1 MIMNTQPTIKYFL
14 YARKSSEA
22 EDRQAASIQSQ
33 IDELMSIAK
42 THRLEVIEVFE
53 ESQSAKKPGRP
64 KFNQM
69 LERIYKGEANGILC
83 WKLDRLAR
91 NPVDGGHISWAL
103 QQGTIQQIKTSGK
116 DYLPSDNVLLMSL
129 DFGVAN
135 QFVRD
140 LSVNVKRGQKNK
152 AMQGWR
158 PTGAPMGYVST
169 PDKEQGFKTIS
180 KDPIRFDTT
189 RRLWDMMLTGN
200 YTVLQVWKHAKDAGI
215 ITQKRRNLGGKP
227 MTRSAIYNL
236 FTNPFYYGYFEY
248 PKGSGVMIQG
258 KHTPMV
264 TEQEYDRVQKL
275 LGRKGAPRP
284 KQELNFAFTGSLMR
298 CGSCGSSVTAEM
310 KTKRQKNGN
319 VHEYVYYHCTHRK
332 DEACVE
338 RSIEL
343 KQLNKQVNEVLSQ
356 LTISERFKNWAINN
370 LHEVRSTEASSNELV
385 LASKTTELNTTI
397 EQLDALLLKYTSPAN
412 ASGALISDE
421 EYQALKSQLLKRKN
435 TLEKALNDHGKEI
448 EKWIELSE
456 RTFNFARYARVWF
469 EKGDEGTRR
478 AIFACLGS
486 NLVLKDRNINI
497 KLHRIF
503 NSIVI
508 HRDKIEQ
515 ELESARTSENP
526 YAERQKGTFVPVC
539 PTLCG

>member
-1 MIMNTQPTIKYFL
+1 M
-14 YARKSSEA
+14 
-22 EDRQAASIQSQ
+22 
-33 IDELMSIAK
+33 
-42 THRLEVIEVFE
+42 
-53 ESQSAKKPGRP
+53 
-64 KFNQM
+64 
-69 LERIYKGEANGILC
+69 ERIYKGEANGILC

-103 QQGTIQQIKTSGK
+103 QQGTIQQIKTFGK
-116 DYLPSDNVLLMSL
+116 DYLPNDNVLMMSVEL
-129 DFGVAN
+129 GMAN

-140 LSVNVKRGQKNK
+140 LSVNVKRGQRNK

-158 PTGAPMGYVST
+158 PTGAPIGYINT
-169 PDKEQGFKTIS
+169 PDKEQGLKTIS
-180 KDPIRFDTT
+180 IDPLRFDTT

-200 YTVLQVWKHAKDAGI
+200 YTVLQVWNYAKDAGI
-215 ITQKRRNLGGKP
+215 ITQKRRSIGGKA

-236 FTNPFYYGYFEY
+236 FTNPFYYGHFEY
-248 PKGSGVMIQG
+248 PKGSGILIQG

-275 LGRKGAPRP
+275 LGRKGNPRP

-332 DEACVE
+332 DEKCVE

-343 KQLNKQVNEVLSQ
+343 KQLNKQVDEVLSQ

-370 LHEVRSTEASSNELV
+370 LHEVRTTEATTNEVV
-385 LASKTTELNTTI
+385 LENKTSELKATI
-397 EQLDALLLKYTSPAN
+397 AQLDALLLKYTSPAN
-412 ASGALISDE
+412 STGSLISDE
-421 EYQALKSQLLKRKN
+421 EYQALKGQLLKQKN
-435 TLEKALNDHGKEI
+435 TLEKALNDQGKEI
-448 EKWIELSE
+448 VKWLELSE

-469 EKGDEGTRR
+469 ENGDEATRR

-486 NLVLKDRNINI
+486 NLILKDRNINI

-503 NSIVI
+503 NSIVV
-508 HRDKIEQ
+508 HKEKIEQ

-526 YAERQKGTFVPVC
+526 YADRQKGTFVPDC